1 MFEIRKKENS
11 DYILNFNKVEYDETD
26 NISSLNN
33 AWFLLKPEKMQKK
46 ISKYKINEGDIIKI
60 GRITIRIKEIKL
72 NRNYNEN
79 YLNHNKSGNNI
90 SNNSINIINSN
101 NNNRIV
107 NDVIEIT
114 KNDYKNN
121 HIQNLRTGTN
131 QTMAPS
137 HNSNKILIIK
147 EDKIRIDN
155 KDNNAIII
163 QEDNEIKSE
172 KTNKNDNN
180 NELEI
185 NRKNTKN
192 KICRICYMEED
203 DSKNNPLLDP
213 CTCSGSMKY
222 IHYNCLK
229 HWVNSKCYTKI
240 ETINQC
246 CSIYKIKPLECEL
259 CKTQFPDI
267 ITKNGNIYNI
277 SEFKPEFE
285 NYLIFESLTLDK
297 NKNKYNYI
305 ISLNENN
312 KIYVGRDKES
322 HVLFSDISVS
332 RTHCIFHIEN
342 NNIYINDNDST
353 FGTLILMQLNSI
365 ELMENLPLYMQI
377 GRTFFKI
384 LPSKKKSCFSCNV
397 SETTNDKYY
406 FNQNKKKIFY
416 YKKIKK
422 LNLDE
427 IKNDEIFK
435 EINENNN
442 ENNKEKKLHVNIKK
456 IIIKNK
462 DEVKSD
468 NITDNKNKMINIIDN
483 TNINIDKINDFKN
496 RSITNRSLKKIKLN
510 YVKTEN
516 NKSEKEEKKILN
528 INNQYKSYELKHNK
542 EKEEEKNKDKITNNS
557 QSIYIDE
564 EN

>member
-1 MFEIRKKENS
+1 MFEIRKKENF
-11 DYILNFNKVEYDETD
+11 DYILNFNKIEYDETD

-33 AWFLLKPEKMQKK
+33 AWFLLKPEKTEKK

-72 NRNYNEN
+72 NRNYNDN

-147 EDKIRIDN
+147 EDKIRNDN
-155 KDNNAIII
+155 KDNNANII
-163 QEDNEIKSE
+163 QEDNEIKLE

-229 HWVNSKCYTKI
+229 HWVNSKCYTKV
-240 ETINQC
+240 ETLNQC

-442 ENNKEKKLHVNIKK
+442 ENNKEKKIHVNIKK

-468 NITDNKNKMINIIDN
+468 SITDNKNKMINIIDN
-483 TNINIDKINDFKN
+483 TNINIDKINGSKN
-496 RSITNRSLKKIKLN
+496 SSITNRSLKKIKLN

-542 EKEEEKNKDKITNNS
+542 EEEKNKDKKTNNS
-557 QSIYIDE
+557 QSIYTDE
-564 EN
+564 ED

>member
-1 MFEIRKKENS
+1 MFEITKKENS

-33 AWFLLKPEKMQKK
+33 AWFLLKPEKMERK

-72 NRNYNEN
+72 NGNNNDY
-79 YLNHNKSGNNI
+79 YLNHHKSGNNI

-101 NNNRIV
+101 NNNTRII

-114 KNDYKNN
+114 KNENYKNN
-121 HIQNLRTGTN
+121 QLQSLRTGTN
-131 QTMAPS
+131 QTRAPS
-137 HNSNKILIIK
+137 HKSNKILILK
-147 EDKIRIDN
+147 EDKIRIEN
-155 KDNNAIII
+155 KDNDVNII

-172 KTNKNDNN
+172 KSNKNDNN

-185 NRKNTKN
+185 KRKATKN

-259 CKTQFPDI
+259 CKTQFPDV

-297 NKNKYNYI
+297 NKNKYNYVV
-305 ISLNENN
+305 SLNENDN
-312 KIYVGRDKES
+312 MIYVGRDKES

-332 RTHCIFHIEN
+332 RTHCILHIEK

-365 ELMENLPLYMQI
+365 KLMENLPLYMQI

-384 LPSKKKSCFSCNV
+384 LPVKQKSCFSCNV

-406 FNQNKKKIFY
+406 FNQNEKKIFY

-422 LNLDE
+422 LNLDK
-427 IKNDEIFK
+427 IKNDEVFQ
-435 EINENNN
+435 EIN
-442 ENNKEKKLHVNIKK
+442 ENNKEKKININIKK

-462 DEVKSD
+462 DEVKNDS
-468 NITDNKNKMINIIDN
+468 ITDNKNKMINILDN
-483 TNINIDKINDFKN
+483 KNINMDKFNGSKN
-496 RSITNRSLKKIKLN
+496 SSTTNKSLRKIKLN
-510 YVKTEN
+510 DVKTEN
-516 NKSEKEEKKILN
+516 NKSEKEPKKILN
-528 INNQYKSYELKHNK
+528 IENQYKSYELKHNK
-542 EKEEEKNKDKITNNS
+542 EKEEEKNKDKKSNNS

>member
-1 MFEIRKKENS
+1 MFEIRKKENF
-11 DYILNFNKVEYDETD
+11 DYILNFNKIEYDETD

-33 AWFLLKPEKMQKK
+33 AWFLLKPEKTEKK

-72 NRNYNEN
+72 NRNYNDN

-147 EDKIRIDN
+147 EDKIRNDN
-155 KDNNAIII
+155 KDNNANII
-163 QEDNEIKSE
+163 QEDNEIKLE

-229 HWVNSKCYTKI
+229 HWVNSKCYTKV
-240 ETINQC
+240 ETLNQC

-427 IKNDEIFK
+427 IKNDEIFQ

-442 ENNKEKKLHVNIKK
+442 KNNKEKKINVNIKK

-468 NITDNKNKMINIIDN
+468 SITDNKNKMINIIDN
-483 TNINIDKINDFKN
+483 TNINIDKINGSKN
-496 RSITNRSLKKIKLN
+496 SSITNRSLKKIKQ
-510 YVKTEN
+510 TEN

-542 EKEEEKNKDKITNNS
+542 EEEKNKDKKTNNS

-564 EN
+564 ED